1 MGLKHLKLKYR
12 YLFKVI
18 FREYF
23 MAKETQENAFGK
35 ELLELLMEK
44 KMWRQPI
51 INRIGKKGADR
62 LFSYYST
69 CRGIEK
75 QVKNPGLNC
84 NIERIED
91 TGDQDDKVVYVFS
104 YTTNPDLHILSTL
117 SEIEVYG
124 DTMGDG
130 EPDDLM
136 KSTRYYYDSSKKMN
150 IIF

>member
-91 TGDQDDKVVYVFS
+91 IGNGNIK
-104 YTTNPDLHILSTL
+104 ITL
-117 SEIEVYG
+117 SDKQVHYSRRVTLPREVRPYFENLRG
-124 DTMGDG
+124 Q
-130 EPDDLM
+130 
-136 KSTRYYYDSSKKMN
+136 
-150 IIF
+150 